1 MQNYTIK
8 SKKSKMCQK
17 SQKTPKKVKS
27 ECFSHREFSHA
38 LSIITLKIKVKS
50 IYVKS
55 LGKNGS
61 LFTFSNCGNGYEL

>member
-27 ECFSHREFSHA
+27 ECFSHREFFHR
-38 LSIITLKIKVKS
+38 LFIYTYKVKVKS
-50 IYVKS
+50 LYTKS
-55 LGKNGS
+55 LGGNGS
-61 LFTFSNCGNGYEL
+61 LFTYFSCRNCYEL